1 MKSLLKKTYIIGFIL
16 FLTTAG
22 VLSQE
27 LVSTEPQLRNV
38 VLEEFTGIHC
48 GNCPGGHKKAKELAE
63 SNPGRVVL
71 IAIHEGSYANPGV
84 GEPDFRTQWGASI
97 LAQTKLSGFP
107 AGTINRL
114 RFPGSDYSFPY
125 NTQMTG
131 GMALGPNG
139 WDTASNDSILN
150 GEFSPVNIAAK
161 TRWNNDTRELEID
174 VELYFTEDIPDG
186 AKFNI
191 AFLESHVWGPQ
202 TGASDPKNYEHN
214 HILRDLIT
222 GQWGENISQTQKGS
236 TFSKTFTYQVSE
248 KFNILN
254 CDIALFVTKSNNEEI
269 FTGIEQKVI
278 PPKISTENFDG
289 RIINTTSKSSEE
301 INIDLTNISD
311 NDVFLD
317 ITFEKSE
324 RTPEDW
330 RITFINPADSHFLLP
345 AGMKFHITL
354 LILTSESKG
363 IGDFIIKFADGD
375 SISTPVYDT
384 ITVLTTDIQF
394 LEIEGG
400 GSDLAV
406 LQNARKDFVSFPA
419 QTYNDVSA
427 NLNDLKIVVWNC
439 GKTGRLSSSEAN
451 ILVDLF
457 SKGTGLLI
465 NGSGALPTLTME
477 NSSHALF
484 TTLGIAWTEFN
495 QLTEQT
501 FTLKGI
507 ENDPVTRDF
516 EASGLSVANNG
527 YLMQSTDIRDGNIA
541 FPMIKMLENNK
552 TISTRTETET
562 AKAVYLGFNMKI
574 IEDVEIQ
581 QTLIAGIIDWI
592 DGVVSVDEKE
602 IKNNPNYIEISY
614 STNGEIG
621 FKIKNIK
628 NDNQGIDFYIIDL
641 LGRKIRSFYIGK
653 MNSSDYS
660 FMIND
665 IHPGFYIAVLQ
676 TVHGIVSKPFI
687 K

>member
-1 MKSLLKKTYIIGFIL
+1 MKSLLKKTYVIGLIFL
-16 FLTTAG
+16 LTTT
-22 VLSQE
+22 VIFSQE

-71 IAIHEGSYANPGV
+71 LAIHEGSFANPGA
-84 GEPDFRTQWGASI
+84 GEPDFRTKWGAAI

-114 RFPGSDYSFPY
+114 RFPGSDYSYPY

-139 WDTASNDSILN
+139 WDTASNDSVLN

-174 VELYFTEDIPDG
+174 VELYFTDDIPNG
-186 AKFNI
+186 AKLNI

-222 GQWGENISQTQKGS
+222 GQWGESIAETLKGNVY
-236 TFSKTFTYQVSE
+236 SKTFTYTVSD
-248 KFNILN
+248 KFNVLN
-254 CDIALFVTKSNNEEI
+254 CDIALFVTKANNEEI
-269 FTGIEQKVI
+269 FTGIDQKVI

-330 RITFINPADSHFLLP
+330 RITFINLADSHFLLP

-394 LEIEGG
+394 LEIDGG

-406 LQNARKDFVSFPA
+406 LQNARNDFVSFPFS
-419 QTYNDVSA
+419 TYNEISE
-427 NLNDLKIVVWNC
+427 NLDDLKIVVWNC
-439 GKTGRLSSSEAN
+439 GKTGRLSSSEAD

-477 NSSHALF
+477 NSSHELF
-484 TTLGIAWTEFN
+484 STLGIAWTEFN

-507 ENDPVTRDF
+507 DNDPVTRDF

-527 YLMQSTDIRDGNIA
+527 YLMQSTDIRDGTIA
-541 FPMIKMLENNK
+541 FPMVKMLGNNK
-552 TISTRTETET
+552 TISTRTETES

-574 IEDVEIQ
+574 IEDVDLQ
-581 QTLIAGIIDWI
+581 KMLIGRIIDWI
-592 DGVVSVDEKE
+592 DGVVCVDELSALESE
-602 IKNNPNYIEISY
+602 IFINIVQENKGVENILISNNENKGVVAKVYVV
-614 STNGEIG
+614 
-621 FKIKNIK
+621 
-628 NDNQGIDFYIIDL
+628 DL
-641 LGRKIRSFYIGK
+641 LGRKVKTLLEGVLNSGNNSFTIDDIG
-653 MNSSDYS
+653 N
-660 FMIND
+660 
-665 IHPGFYIAVLQ
+665 GFYMFVCETDGKI
-676 TVHGIVSKPFI
+676 HSKGFI